1 MDEYAHNALSHSAK
15 AKPEGELKKRRR
27 LTVLGYILFS
37 VVYAVGVTVPVQLY
51 PALGALPFFLLA
63 FWRITWWRL
72 DYDYDY
78 LFAHGELT
86 VERVWSHS
94 RRRVMARVAVKDA
107 TEVAPLAAGAT
118 PPRAA
123 RLLDLRASLSAAGNY
138 YIRYRGEDG
147 RDTVLL
153 FETNAKVVK
162 AMAKYNPA
170 TVIAEGLPL

>member
-1 MDEYAHNALSHSAK
+1 MDEYAHNALTHCAK
-15 AKPEGELKKRRR
+15 AKPEGQLKKKRR
-27 LTVLGYILFS
+27 LTLLGYILFS
-37 VVYAVGVTVPVQLY
+37 VVYILGVTVPVQIY

-78 LFAHGELT
+78 IFAHGELT

-94 RRRVMARVAVKDA
+94 RRKAVAKAAVKTA
-107 TEVAPLAAGAT
+107 TEVAPLPAGA
-118 PPRAA
+118 PLPKAA
-123 RLLDLRASLSAAGNY
+123 CLLDMRASLSAPGNY
-138 YIRYRGEDG
+138 YLRYRGEDG

-170 TVIAEGLPL
+170 TVVGEGLPL

>member
-1 MDEYAHNALSHSAK
+1 MDEYAHNALTHSAK
-15 AKPEGELKKRRR
+15 AKPEGPLKRKRR
-27 LTVLGYILFS
+27 LTLLGYILFS
-37 VVYAVGVTVPVQLY
+37 VVYILGVTVPVQIY

-78 LFAHGELT
+78 ILARGELA

-94 RRRVMARVAVKDA
+94 RRKVVAKAAVKDA
-107 TEVAPLAAGAT
+107 TEIAPLAVGSPLPKAE
-118 PPRAA
+118 
-123 RLLDLRASLSAAGNY
+123 RLLDMRAAVSVTNNY

-162 AMAKYNPA
+162 SMAKYNPA
-170 TVIAEGLPL
+170 TVVAEGLPL

>member
-1 MDEYAHNALSHSAK
+1 MDEYAHNALTHSAK
-15 AKPEGELKKRRR
+15 AKPEGVLKRRRR
-27 LTVLGYILFS
+27 LTLLGYFLFS
-37 VVYAVGVTVPVQLY
+37 VVYIVGVTVPVQIY

-78 LFAHGELT
+78 IFAHGELA
-86 VERVWSHS
+86 VERIFSHS
-94 RRRVMARVAVKDA
+94 RRKTVAKVAVKGA
-107 TEVAPLAAGAT
+107 SEIAPLVGTAA
-118 PPRAA
+118 PRAA

-138 YIRYRGEDG
+138 YIRYRDEDG
-147 RDTVLL
+147 RDAVLL

-170 TVIAEGLPL
+170 TVVGEGLPV